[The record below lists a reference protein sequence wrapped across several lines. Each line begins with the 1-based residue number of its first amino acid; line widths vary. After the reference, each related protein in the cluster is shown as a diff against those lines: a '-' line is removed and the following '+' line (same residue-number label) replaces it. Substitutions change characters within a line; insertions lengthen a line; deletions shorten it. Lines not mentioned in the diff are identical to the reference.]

1 MRHLVRRRV
10 LASTDEGVGMI
21 LVIGIA
27 VFVFSIVMAAT
38 AYSISGLKQAQQRT
52 FFEQSL
58 GASEQGVDTALS
70 NLQTAFSKYNADY
83 PVPNN
88 AWTRPSPAAPTC
100 SLPPVSWPAVIS
112 GTPVSDAAGT
122 FFAAAGRTA
131 EQNEK
136 TWATQQLNALRATP
150 GCVVTDGSGK
160 DKSQVV
166 ILKPV
171 TALVNG
177 LYPKYGKVYSL
188 AAVPSFSDPKAV
200 VRLLKAEYIF
210 MPYRPMHAV
219 LTGNDLNFQ
228 GDTNILPAVGVGP
241 GITGVHSNGNIE
253 VTGGSTTLDG
263 PITATGTVS
272 GSVNGATDEKSG
284 DALQSIPVVNAEDFY
299 YQAADRAGNA
309 IGGWYDLCA
318 GVLKSYSSGGPC
330 TGSLVSGT
338 TRNWTWD
345 GTSRTWTANR
355 DVLPGTYYVDNA
367 NVVSGSGNGVIDN
380 LTVIASRDNTP
391 SCSSRRYGNI
401 DWSHFDIKT
410 PSFPNLWFYADG
422 DVRVTSQIQIGQN
435 IPPTPVSGMVVGGDQ
450 VYLYTQS
457 NSAVGAVV
465 AADQCKAQQPGDS
478 LIDTNTVH
486 SDLYYDPNS
495 DAPFTSVITNTLWL
509 DYSN

>member
-10 LASTDEGVGMI
+10 FASGDEGIGMI

-27 VFVFSIVMAAT
+27 VFVFSIVLAAT
-38 AYSISGLKQAQQRT
+38 AYAISGLKQAQQRT

-58 GASEQGVDTALS
+58 GASERGIDTTLS

-88 AWTRPSPAAPTC
+88 AWTKPSPAAPAC
-100 SLPPVSWPAVIS
+100 ALPPVSWPAVIS
-112 GTPVSDAAGT
+112 GTPVSDATGT
-122 FFAAAGRTA
+122 FIAAAGRTA

-136 TWATQQLNALRATP
+136 TWASQQLNALRATP

-188 AAVPSFSDPKAV
+188 AAIPSFSDPKAV

-210 MPYRPMHAV
+210 MPYRPTHAV
-219 LTGNDLNFQ
+219 LTGSDLNFQ
-228 GDTNILPAVGVGP
+228 GDTNILPAAGVAP
-241 GITGVHSNGNIE
+241 EVTGVHANGNIE
-253 VTGGSTTLDG
+253 VTGGSATLDG
-263 PITATGTVS
+263 PVTATGTID
-272 GSVNGATDEKSG
+272 GSVNGATEETPNAKKQD
-284 DALQSIPVVNAEDFY
+284 IPTVSAENLY
-299 YQAADRAGNA
+299 YQAADKAATA
-309 IGGWYDLCA
+309 IGGWYDLCD
-318 GVLKSYSSGGPC
+318 GVLKNYSSGGPC
-330 TGSLVSGT
+330 TGTSAGAT

-345 GTSRTWTANR
+345 GASRTWTANR
-355 DVLPGTYYVDNA
+355 DVLPGTYYVDDA
-367 NVVSGSGNGVIDN
+367 NVVSGTGNGVIDN

-401 DWSHFDIKT
+401 NWSHYDIST

-422 DVRVTSQIQIGQN
+422 DVQVTSNIRIGQN
-435 IPPTPVSGMVVGGDQ
+435 TPPTPVSGMVVGGDQ
-450 VYLYTQS
+450 VELYTQS

-465 AADQCKAQQPGDS
+465 AADQCKAQQPADS

-486 SDLYYDPNS
+486 SNLYYDPNS

>member
-1 MRHLVRRRV
+1 MAQRIRRRV
-10 LASTDEGVGMI
+10 QANDEGIGMI

-88 AWTRPSPAAPTC
+88 AWTKSSPAAPTC
-100 SLPPVSWPAVIS
+100 SLPPVSWPAFIGGTQVSDSS
-112 GTPVSDAAGT
+112 GT
-122 FFAAAGRTA
+122 FIAAAGRLA

-136 TWATQQLNALRATP
+136 MWATQQLNALRATP
-150 GCVVTDGSGK
+150 GCVATDGSGK

-166 ILKPV
+166 TLKPV

-188 AAVPSFSDPKAV
+188 SAIPSFSDPKAV
-200 VRLLKAEYIF
+200 TRLLKAEYIF
-210 MPYRPMHAV
+210 MPYRPTHAV
-219 LTGNDLNFQ
+219 LTGSDLSFQ
-228 GDTNILPAVGVGP
+228 GSTNILPAVGVGA
-241 GITGVHSNGNIE
+241 GVTGVHSNGNIQ
-253 VTGGSTTLDG
+253 VTGGATSMDG
-263 PITATGTVS
+263 PVTATGTIN
-272 GSVNGATDEKSG
+272 GSVNGATQLKSG
-284 DALQSIPVVNAEDFY
+284 DPLQSIPVVSAEDFY
-299 YQAADRAGNA
+299 YQAGPKAATA
-309 IGGWYDLCA
+309 VGGWYDLCD

-330 TGSLVSGT
+330 TGSVVSGT
-338 TRNWTWD
+338 TRNWTWAS
-345 GTSRTWTANR
+345 GSRTWTANR
-355 DVLPGTYYVDNA
+355 DVLPGTYYVNNA
-367 NVVSGSGNGVIDN
+367 NVASGTGNAVIDN
-380 LTVIASRDNTP
+380 LTVIASRDDTQP
-391 SCSSRRYGNI
+391 CPSRRYGNI
-401 DWSHFDIKT
+401 DWSHYDIAT
-410 PSFPNLWFYADG
+410 PSYPNLWFYADG
-422 DVRVTSQIQIGQN
+422 DVQVTSNIKIGQN
-435 IPPTPVSGMVVGGDQ
+435 TPPTPVSGMVVGGDQ
-450 VYLYTQS
+450 VQLYTQS

-465 AADQCKAQQPGDS
+465 AADQCKAQQPSDS
-478 LIDTNTVH
+478 LIDTNTIH